1 MQLRQEP
8 IVLLRIRSNSTLNR
22 KKIVTL
28 SPTPVTLRVKQ
39 KGLTLL
45 ETVLA
50 LAVGVVIVMSVLI
63 YFQTA
68 SNSANMAATIKI
80 TSDIGN
86 AVRAYAQSPSYKPGK
101 NINLAD
107 LQAMGLLTT
116 ADTVNPWSGALQV
129 GTSGNYL
136 GIKFFNVPAQKTTTS
151 GVTTLSGS
159 CALLASQLSRALP
172 MPSPGT
178 VTLFGATYTYKFSY
192 ASGESGVTVTITPK
206 TGGGS
211 STTKTTNG
219 AAACQY
225 SGGTD
230 TTGQLVVVMD
240 LT

>member
-1 MQLRQEP
+1 M
-8 IVLLRIRSNSTLNR
+8 
-22 KKIVTL
+22 IVTL
-28 SPTPVTLRVKQ
+28 SPIPVTFKVKQ

-50 LAVGVVIVMSVLI
+50 LAVGVVITMSVLI

-68 SNSANMAATIKI
+68 SNNANMAATIKI

-86 AVRAYAQSPSYKPGK
+86 AVRAYAQSPAYKPG

-107 LQAMGLLTT
+107 LQAAGLLTT
-116 ADTVNPWSGALQV
+116 SDTVNPWSGALLV

-136 GIKFFNVPAQKTTTS
+136 GIKFFNVPAQKTTTNS
-151 GVTTLSGS
+151 VTTLSGS
-159 CALLASQLSRALP
+159 CPLLAAQLSRALP
-172 MPSPGT
+172 IPSPGT
-178 VTLFGATYTYKFSY
+178 VTLFGVKYTYTFSY
-192 ASGESGVTVTITPK
+192 ASGGSGVTVKITPA
-206 TGGGS
+206 GGGS
-211 STTKTTNG
+211 STTQTTKG

-225 SGGTD
+225 SSG